1 MMFEGKLDK
10 VIAGLEC
17 CGTIDVCLNCPYF
30 NIGGSCDLDCIN
42 ELAKDALELIRIL
55 KAERDL
61 AVGLAEAYGE
71 YVEATLLPGNGESSP
86 ECGAHMDEEVVR
98 E

>member
-1 MMFEGKLDK
+1 MEKLDK

-17 CGTIDVCLNCPYF
+17 CGLAKDCVDACLVGCPYY
-30 NIGGSCDLDCIN
+30 GGRSGKKVCMDL
-42 ELAKDALELIRIL
+42 LMKDALELIRIL
-55 KAERDL
+55 KAERDF

-71 YVEATLLPGNGESSP
+71 YVEATLEQ
-86 ECGAHMDEEVVR
+86 EEQ